1 MSGSLERYQ
10 DVEIDERG
18 KFKYIQI
25 KITNKKDPKDTRI
38 IIRGYSNC
46 KFHDQIFKQFME
58 KANVTLEDDFN
69 YEVVGGGKIEYKDN
83 NTKIYL
89 SGQST
94 VYGPC
99 DHYQSM
105 EILKKHFGNKYTFE
119 IEKK

>member
-10 DVEIDERG
+10 DVEIDEGG

-25 KITNKKDPKDTRI
+25 KITSKKDPKDTRI
-38 IIRGYSNC
+38 IVRGYSNC
-46 KFHDQIFKQFME
+46 KFHDVIFKHFME

>member
-10 DVEIDERG
+10 DVEIDEGG

-25 KITNKKDPKDTRI
+25 KITSKKDPKDTRI
-38 IIRGYSNC
+38 IVRGYSNC
-46 KFHDQIFKQFME
+46 KFHDEIFKHFME

>member
-1 MSGSLERYQ
+1 MSGSLERYK
-10 DVEIDERG
+10 DVEIDEGG

-25 KITNKKDPKDTRI
+25 KITSKKDPKDTRI